1 MEKLKTIKY
10 IKLDDVRGILYAA
23 GRRSLLF
30 PVEFVNAVTKSFKNF
45 VEEPVASIL
54 LYEMGE
60 NLGKEYAKTLKAI
73 EEREGI
79 ELEEEIMIKESYSAI
94 SMESGWGTIEFKKFD
109 LKKEKIIIESTNSPC
124 FLVPKTNYELLRGI
138 LAGAYKE
145 VTGREI
151 YYKVIKENKKEK
163 RVILEA
169 TKEIPE
175 EILTRKEM
183 ILLRRKEK
191 EKLEALVK
199 QKTKELQEKM
209 EELEKFN
216 KLAIGREFKMMELK
230 KEIEELKKKLKEKN
244 KKE

>member
-109 LKKEKIIIESTNSPC
+109 LKKEEIILESTNSPC
-124 FLVPKTNYELLRGI
+124 LLVPKTGYELLRGI

-145 VTGREI
+145 ITGRTI
-151 YYKVIKENKKEK
+151 YYKVTKENKKRK
-163 RVILEA
+163 KVILEA

-175 EILTRKEM
+175 EILNREKM
-183 ILLRRKEK
+183 ILWKKEEK
-191 EKLEALVK
+191 ERLESMVR
-199 QKTKELQEKM
+199 QRTKELQAKV
-209 EELEKFN
+209 EELEKFH
-216 KLAIGREFKMMELK
+216 KLAVGRELKM
-230 KEIEELKKKLKEKN
+230 IELKEKI
-244 KKE
+244 KELEERLEKCR